1 MLAVADEEGY
11 VSIFST
17 QKQLPNFV
25 DTQFRTGAHSL
36 CVFPIH
42 QSWADLI
49 TIRLF
54 ISVIERLLVILV
66 YGL

>member
-36 CVFPIH
+36 CVSYSP
-42 QSWADLI
+42 
-49 TIRLF
+49 
-54 ISVIERLLVILV
+54 VMGLLNHD
-66 YGL
+66 

>member
-36 CVFPIH
+36 YVFPIH
-42 QSWADLI
+42 PSWACLI
-49 TIRLF
+49 MNRFF
-54 ISVIERLLVILV
+54 ISFIERLLVILV
-66 YGL
+66 YSL

>member
-36 CVFPIH
+36 RVPFSH
-42 QSWADLI
+42 
-49 TIRLF
+49 
-54 ISVIERLLVILV
+54 
-66 YGL
+66 GLT